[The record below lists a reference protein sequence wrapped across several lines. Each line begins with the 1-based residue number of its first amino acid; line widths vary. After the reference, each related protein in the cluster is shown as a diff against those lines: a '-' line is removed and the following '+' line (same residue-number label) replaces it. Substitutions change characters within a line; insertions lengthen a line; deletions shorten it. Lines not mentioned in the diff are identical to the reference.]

1 MTASRFALML
11 GLKVM
16 GNGIC
21 RNIRDTVTAPFRS
34 GLHAVPSST
43 RLGHSAYREAGGSIA
58 AIDISR
64 SYRGKGLLFLLS
76 TALLIF
82 GCRPRLLPLPPLLPP
97 SAPPPGIES
106 FVVGRS
112 VEGRPI
118 ECVAVGEAGDVL
130 LIIAS
135 IHGDETGGTPL
146 VRHLI
151 KVLEA
156 RRDLVRSRRVVVIPE
171 ANPDG
176 VARRSRYN
184 ARGIDLNRNFNT
196 PNWSAGRRAGEIPFS
211 EPETRAIAR
220 VIRTFRPDRIVSI
233 HEPLGCI
240 DYDGQGEAMAMGI
253 AEYGDLPVR
262 KLGGRPGS
270 LGSYAGVDKGIPTI
284 TLELPPGASEVPARV
299 LWEAY
304 GTLLLSAV
312 RYPDPVRE
320 GRHAIDA
327 IAGGDVI

>member
-1 MTASRFALML
+1 MTERSRE
-11 GLKVM
+11 
-16 GNGIC
+16 
-21 RNIRDTVTAPFRS
+21 
-34 GLHAVPSST
+34 T
-43 RLGHSAYREAGGSIA
+43 RESIA

-76 TALLIF
+76 AALLIL
-82 GCRPRLLPLPPLLPP
+82 GCRPRLLPLPLLPA
-97 SAPPPGIES
+97 SVPPPGIES
-106 FVVGRS
+106 FIVGRS

-118 ECVAVGEAGDVL
+118 ECVAAGEAGDVL

-176 VARRSRYN
+176 VARRSRHN
-184 ARGIDLNRNFNT
+184 ARGIDLNRNFDT
-196 PNWSAGRRAGEIPFS
+196 PNWSPGRRAGEIPFS
-211 EPETRAIAR
+211 EPESRAIAM

-240 DYDGQGEAMAMGI
+240 DYDGHGEAMAMGI
-253 AEYGDLPVR
+253 AEYSDLPVR

-284 TLELPPGASEVPARV
+284 TLELPPGASEVPSRV

-320 GRHAIDA
+320 LEISGFFRNHPH
-327 IAGGDVI
+327 